1 MRAIT
6 TIHPARPSEIAS
18 RINAYHA
25 LAERERDR
33 CNEAVYEALHAAWQ
47 AGRLLL
53 QQKRRVG
60 YGNWVLWLQNHFN
73 GSVRTAQRYMALA
86 KGVPD
91 VSQLRDLT
99 LRQAY
104 LRLGTSAADA
114 SGESAPSRRVILPV
128 HARLANRFHRWTR
141 EKGDIDAMAEQDK
154 RTLQRDLRPLYEWLG
169 RLYTD
174 SETRSNQ

>member
-1 MRAIT
+1 MKTT
-6 TIHPARPSEIAS
+6 TIHPARPSEIAR

-53 QQKRRVG
+53 RQKRRVG
-60 YGNWVLWLQNHFN
+60 YGNWVLWLQTHFD

-86 KGVPD
+86 KAVLD

-104 LRLGTSAADA
+104 LRLGTAAPDA
-114 SGESAPSRRVILPV
+114 PGQKSSSRRVILPV
-128 HARLANRFHRWTR
+128 HAALANRFHRWTR
-141 EKGDIDAMAEQDK
+141 EKGDIAAMAEQEK
-154 RTLQRDLRPLYEWLG
+154 QTLQRDLRPLYEWLG

-174 SETRSNQ
+174 SKPLTP